1 MQVEEI
7 FIWGKNERKTGE
19 LLIVPSSVAN
29 QNAGFA
35 LVHLLGDTK
44 LRYYLKHNYKSHTN
58 TIAWLITLTSLH
70 YSLTLGAYTPANVN
84 YEFTSHYS
92 QTARSN

>member
-19 LLIVPSSVAN
+19 FSLLDDYYYETPSSVAN

-35 LVHLLGDTK
+35 LVH
-44 LRYYLKHNYKSHTN
+44 
-58 TIAWLITLTSLH
+58 
-70 YSLTLGAYTPANVN
+70 
-84 YEFTSHYS
+84 
-92 QTARSN
+92 